1 MTDKISKKNT
11 AENFKEVN
19 LKTTSNFQSLSN
31 HKEIQSSTEFDGST
45 MRACFSN
52 ILEKFTRKQANIMGN
67 FAEALTNNQAKNI
80 NKNCDE
86 IGKKP
91 ETFNNSFT
99 VCSQAKSST
108 GVATNSINSNKT
120 KGGD

>member
-91 ETFNNSFT
+91 ETFNNSFS
-99 VCSQAKSST
+99 VQSS
-108 GVATNSINSNKT
+108 
-120 KGGD
+120 